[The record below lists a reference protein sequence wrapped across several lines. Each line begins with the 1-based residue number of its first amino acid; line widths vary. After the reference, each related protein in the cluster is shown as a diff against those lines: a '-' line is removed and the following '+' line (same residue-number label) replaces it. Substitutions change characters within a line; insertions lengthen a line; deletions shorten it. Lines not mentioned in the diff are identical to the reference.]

1 MQLFSK
7 KTMIALAAVSLAGVI
22 WIGPGRLYGIGWSS
36 QVVGVIEKIQP
47 HGTSGTDTPAE
58 YMVEVTSAEGEIFTF
73 LSRDPKWGLM
83 AKGNRVKAKLYPA
96 APWSTES
103 GGWQDARFIGRLAN
117 LPTELAAVPAAV
129 PQAASATPQPAQVIA
144 PANVTPP
151 STPVAAAPR
160 APTPPAAV
168 DHKPTSQSGLLMNTG
183 ALLLPGLFWR
193 RMWRSVFGPLQHPAN
208 GRRIV

>member
-22 WIGPGRLYGIGWSS
+22 WIGPGRLYGIGRST
-36 QVVGVIEKIQP
+36 QVMGVIEKIQP
-47 HGTSGTDTPAE
+47 HGASDTDTPAE

-117 LPTELAAVPAAV
+117 LPTELAA
-129 PQAASATPQPAQVIA
+129 ASATPQPAHITA

-151 STPVAAAPR
+151 SAPVAAAPR

-168 DHKPTSQSGLLMNTG
+168 DHKPTSQSGLLMNMG
-183 ALLLPGLFWR
+183 ALLLPGIFWR